1 MKTIHVVVIC
11 ATILVGAFIF
21 RPPNAPTSPSGG
33 AAVSASVVQQQSAAE
48 IEQQRAAAIERERAI
63 AIERER
69 AAANERERLEKER
82 AAAIQREQARMRSAM
97 ESVLAKDT
105 ELSKRIKSHISS
117 GSKPAD
123 AIATYASALKSLD
136 MSQCPTEFRE
146 AYLRHANAWRDFAL
160 QVGKEPQGFADGV
173 LQGFLNSL
181 SGEFD
186 GGAGRLQKAR
196 DNRMEAVSSTW
207 GEVEAIAVRHGA
219 RLSAQ

>member
-1 MKTIHVVVIC
+1 MKNIHVVIIC
-11 ATILVGAFIF
+11 ATILVGAWIF
-21 RPPNAPTSPSGG
+21 RPTTPTPPPGG
-33 AAVSASVVQQQSAAE
+33 TAVGTAVVQQQSAAE
-48 IEQQRAAAIERERAI
+48 IEQQRAAAIERERTA

-69 AAANERERLEKER
+69 AAANERERIERER

-97 ESVLAKDT
+97 ESVLAQDK
-105 ELSKRIKSHISS
+105 ELNIRIKSHISS

-160 QVGKEPQGFADGV
+160 QLGKEPQGGVDAV
-173 LQGFLNSL
+173 LQGFINGL

-186 GGAGRLQKAR
+186 GGAGRLQRAR
-196 DNRMEAVSSTW
+196 DSRMEAVSSTW
-207 GEVEAIAVRHGA
+207 GEVEAITVRHGA